1 MITLIFLVAQSIS
14 TVNVDQLCSIKCVL
28 KVVTSVNITKFVK
41 SSNDMWTEQD
51 NIITRFHI
59 LVILTEVTTFS
70 THFILQSWSTF
81 TVDMDCAIK
90 NMGVIIISEVMNMG
104 TQNIL

>member
-41 SSNDMWTEQD
+41 SSHDMWTEQD
-51 NIITRFHI
+51 NIITRFHNFSHI
-59 LVILTEVTTFS
+59 DRSNDFQHTFYTTKLVYLHRTS
-70 THFILQSWSTF
+70 RYGLRY
-81 TVDMDCAIK
+81 
-90 NMGVIIISEVMNMG
+90 
-104 TQNIL
+104 